1 MWHGCFADELEELAT
16 STSRPNTLLATTVQ
30 VPTSSPPSTSI
41 ATPTKQVDGRRRR
54 NKQRNIH
61 RPFTTRRSIY
71 WKLVDSVVDP
81 MHAQFDFTLEGCPDD
96 EGLSSH
102 GDLRHRSPSDSVMA
116 RDLSGE
122 RVFFNPP

>member
-1 MWHGCFADELEELAT
+1 MWHACFADELEELAT
-16 STSRPNTLLATTVQ
+16 YTSRPETLLATTVQ
-30 VPTSSPPSTSI
+30 VTTSSPPSTSI
-41 ATPTKQVDGRRRR
+41 ATPTKSVDRRRRR
-54 NKQRNIH
+54 NKKRNIH
-61 RPFTTRRSIY
+61 RPFATTRSID

-81 MHAQFDFTLEGCPDD
+81 MHARFDFTLEGCAYD

-102 GDLRHRSPSDSVMA
+102 GDLRHRSPSDSVME